1 MRLVLALVVALA
13 STGCATALVAA
24 EGAIHR
30 SIAVTQDTANAVCDA
45 QLQTAESCR
54 AFNVKLV
61 PVIASAK
68 TFNRAVRE
76 NSAAEIPAM
85 LSALAGLR
93 EAVGYLIQLRDLFT
107 RGFEQIDVLGVLALE
122 VENGLLQLLL
132 DLRIIRIVRLGRQL
146 LDGYQRSPDASARLS
161 SFRPRYV

>member
-1 MRLVLALVVALA
+1 MRAALVLVLALA

-93 EAVGYLIQLRDLFT
+93 EAVGSFFPPDMVAQLRARLD
-107 RGFEQIDVLGVLALE
+107 AAY
-122 VENGLLQLLL
+122 GL
-132 DLRIIRIVRLGRQL
+132 VVKLGR
-146 LDGYQRSPDASARLS
+146 
-161 SFRPRYV
+161 

>member
-1 MRLVLALVVALA
+1 MRAALALVLALA

-45 QLQTAESCR
+45 KLQSADACR
-54 AFNVKLV
+54 TFNVKLV

-93 EAVGYLIQLRDLFT
+93 EAVGSFFPPDMVTQLRA
-107 RGFEQIDVLGVLALE
+107 R
-122 VENGLLQLLL
+122 L
-132 DLRIIRIVRLGRQL
+132 DAAYSLVVKLGR
-146 LDGYQRSPDASARLS
+146 
-161 SFRPRYV
+161 

>member
-1 MRLVLALVVALA
+1 MRVVLALVLALA

-45 QLQTAESCR
+45 KLQSAEACR
-54 AFNVKLV
+54 TFNVRLI
-61 PVIASAK
+61 PIISSAK

-93 EAVGYLIQLRDLFT
+93 EAVGAFFPSDMVTQLRARLD
-107 RGFEQIDVLGVLALE
+107 AAY
-122 VENGLLQLLL
+122 GLV
-132 DLRIIRIVRLGRQL
+132 VRLGR
-146 LDGYQRSPDASARLS
+146 
-161 SFRPRYV
+161 

>member
-1 MRLVLALVVALA
+1 MRAVLALVLALA

-45 QLQTAESCR
+45 KLQSADACR
-54 AFNVKLV
+54 TFNVKLV

-93 EAVGYLIQLRDLFT
+93 EAVGSFFPPDMVTQLRA
-107 RGFEQIDVLGVLALE
+107 R
-122 VENGLLQLLL
+122 L
-132 DLRIIRIVRLGRQL
+132 DAAYSLVVKLGR
-146 LDGYQRSPDASARLS
+146 
-161 SFRPRYV
+161 

>member
-1 MRLVLALVVALA
+1 MRAALVLVLALA

-45 QLQTAESCR
+45 KLQSAEACR
-54 AFNVKLV
+54 NFNVKLV

-93 EAVGYLIQLRDLFT
+93 EAVGAFFPPDMVAQLRA
-107 RGFEQIDVLGVLALE
+107 R
-122 VENGLLQLLL
+122 L
-132 DLRIIRIVRLGRQL
+132 DAAYSLVVKLGR
-146 LDGYQRSPDASARLS
+146 
-161 SFRPRYV
+161 

>member
-1 MRLVLALVVALA
+1 MRVVLALVLALA

-45 QLQTAESCR
+45 KLQSAEACR
-54 AFNVKLV
+54 TFNVRLI
-61 PVIASAK
+61 PIISSAK

-93 EAVGYLIQLRDLFT
+93 EAVGAFFPPDMVTQLRARLD
-107 RGFEQIDVLGVLALE
+107 AAY
-122 VENGLLQLLL
+122 GLV
-132 DLRIIRIVRLGRQL
+132 VRLGR
-146 LDGYQRSPDASARLS
+146 
-161 SFRPRYV
+161 

>member
-1 MRLVLALVVALA
+1 VRVVLALVLALA

-45 QLQTAESCR
+45 KLQSAEACR
-54 AFNVKLV
+54 TFNVRLI
-61 PVIASAK
+61 PIISSAK

-93 EAVGYLIQLRDLFT
+93 EAVGAFFPPDMVTQLRARLD
-107 RGFEQIDVLGVLALE
+107 AAY
-122 VENGLLQLLL
+122 GLV
-132 DLRIIRIVRLGRQL
+132 VRLGR
-146 LDGYQRSPDASARLS
+146 
-161 SFRPRYV
+161 